1 MTQPISRRTVC
12 KGGLALAGLTLADTA
27 FAPGALAQ
35 RGGPPVTVVVPY
47 TAGSAPDL
55 FGRLLTEHLRQLMDR
70 TMIVE
75 NRVGASGNLGTLS
88 VARATPDGTT
98 LLVTANTIVMNP
110 SLFKSLQYDPVK
122 SFEPVAALVTA
133 NFALV
138 VNAALGAGTLAEF
151 VAKAKATKDPINYG
165 SPGIGTPHHLSMELF
180 RRRAGIEMVHVPYRG
195 LAPAV
200 TDLAGGHISAMFMQ
214 INAATE
220 LARDGR
226 VKVLALMGSA
236 RNSVAPSVATFA
248 EQGITGVDVDN
259 WWGMFAPAKT
269 PADVIKQL
277 NERVN
282 EVLKLPEVQKAM
294 ATQGQTPM
302 GGPPERLKELVEID
316 RARWAEVIKAANI
329 ALD

>member
-1 MTQPISRRTVC
+1 MTRISRRTFNGLAVS
-12 KGGLALAGLTLADTA
+12 GLALSGLGLA
-27 FAPGALAQ
+27 PPALAQ
-35 RGGPPVTVVVPY
+35 RGPNVTVVVPY

-55 FGRLLTEHLRQLMDR
+55 FGRLLTEHLHKLMDR

-138 VNAALGAGTLAEF
+138 VSAGLGTKTLAEF
-151 VAKAKATKDPINYG
+151 VAKAKAAKDPINYG
-165 SPGIGTPHHLSMELF
+165 SPGIGTPHHLCMELF
-180 RRRAGIEMVHVPYRG
+180 RRRAGIELVHVPYRG

-220 LARDGR
+220 LAKQGR
-226 VKVLALMGSA
+226 VHVLALMGST
-236 RNSVAPSVATFA
+236 RNPIAPEIATFA
-248 EQGITGVDVDN
+248 EQGIKDVDVDN
-259 WWGMFAPAKT
+259 WWAMFAPAGT
-269 PADVIKQL
+269 PAAVVSEL
-277 NERVN
+277 NARVN
-282 EVLKLPEVQKAM
+282 EVLKLPEVRKAM
-294 ATQGQTPM
+294 ETQGQTPM
-302 GGPPERLKELVEID
+302 GGPPAVLRTLVETD
-316 RARWAEVIKAANI
+316 RARWAEVIKEANI

>member
-1 MTQPISRRTVC
+1 MTHLSRRRFNSLALS
-12 KGGLALAGLTLADTA
+12 GLAVAG
-27 FAPGALAQ
+27 FGGAPAAAQ
-35 RGGPPVTVVVPY
+35 GGPTITVVVPY

-55 FGRLLTEHLRQLMDR
+55 FARLLTEHLHKAMDR

-138 VNAALGAGTLAEF
+138 VNAGLGTKTLAAF
-151 VAKAKATKDPINYG
+151 VAKAKAAKDPINYG
-165 SPGIGTPHHLSMELF
+165 SPGIGTPHHLCMELF
-180 RRRAGIEMVHVPYRG
+180 RRRAGIELVHVPYRG

-214 INAATE
+214 VNAALE
-220 LARDGR
+220 LAKQGR
-226 VKVLALMGSA
+226 VDVLALMGTA
-236 RNSVAPSVATFA
+236 RNPIAPDLATFA
-248 EQGITGVDVDN
+248 EQGIKDVDVDN
-259 WWGMFAPAKT
+259 WWAMFAPAGT
-269 PADVIKQL
+269 PADVVKTL
-277 NERVN
+277 NARAN
-282 EVLKLPEVQKAM
+282 EVLKRPDVLKAM
-294 ATQGQTPM
+294 ETQGQTPM
-302 GGPPERLKELVEID
+302 GGPPEVLKALVETD
-316 RARWAEVIKAANI
+316 RARWAEVIKAAGI

>member
-1 MTQPISRRTVC
+1 MTQFSRRRFNSLALS
-12 KGGLALAGLTLADTA
+12 GLGLSGLALAGLG
-27 FAPGALAQ
+27 APAAAQ
-35 RGGPPVTVVVPY
+35 GGPTITVVVPY

-55 FGRLLTEHLRQLMDR
+55 FARLLTEHLRTGMDR

-138 VNAALGAGTLAEF
+138 VNAGLGTKTLAAF
-151 VAKAKATKDPINYG
+151 VAKAKAAKDPINYG
-165 SPGIGTPHHLSMELF
+165 SPGIGTPHHLCMELF
-180 RRRAGIEMVHVPYRG
+180 RRRAGIELVHVPYRG
-195 LAPAV
+195 LAPAI

-214 INAATE
+214 VNAALE
-220 LARDGR
+220 LAKQGR
-226 VKVLALMGSA
+226 VDVLALMGTA
-236 RNSVAPSVATFA
+236 RNPIAPDLATFA
-248 EQGITGVDVDN
+248 EQGIADVDVDN
-259 WWGMFAPAKT
+259 WWGMFAPAGT
-269 PADVIKQL
+269 PAEIVATL
-277 NERVN
+277 NARAN
-282 EVLKLPEVQKAM
+282 DVLKRPDVLTAM
-294 ATQGQTPM
+294 ETQGQTPM
-302 GGPPERLKELVEID
+302 GGPPEVLKKLVETD
-316 RARWAEVIKAANI
+316 RARWAEVIKAAGI